1 MDGRPRADNFS
12 TVLIDLGDR
21 PAFDANSYS
30 FFGDMTNDDVSALGL
45 EGGLETLDGALEV
58 MVFLDPIAS
67 L

>member
-1 MDGRPRADNFS
+1 M
-12 TVLIDLGDR
+12 LIDLGDR